1 MNLEGGHSVD
11 LADQGQIL
19 LPPGRNLTNV
29 LVIYDRDYPPPD
41 QLKQSWERFQNRRA
55 FLIKL
60 DITIIWNKLL
70 QAKIMTATKAK
81 IWTVEEYHRM
91 IEAGILNEN
100 DNIGF

>member
-1 MNLEGGHSVD
+1 MAAILKLRLSYLYLRGSKSCVSIGYFEAMNLEGGHSVD

-60 DITIIWNKLL
+60 DITII
-70 QAKIMTATKAK
+70 
-81 IWTVEEYHRM
+81 
-91 IEAGILNEN
+91 
-100 DNIGF
+100 